1 MILQDI
7 SIFAAAV
14 AAVAAMAAAIA
25 SFMQIS
31 MSAKANRASVFLQFS
46 DRYDKTKVTEAIGV
60 LLDWKKNTSED
71 FVESWAAQFRAG
83 TEAARKVNIARRSLN
98 RYFDD
103 IVRAYEVGLLD
114 KRLANALADRFG
126 LLIYYDIVAPM
137 NQALLGDKYLDRSL
151 TLRKIGA
158 SYNGDVVLEAT
169 T

>member
-1 MILQDI
+1 MTLQDV
-7 SIFAAAV
+7 SIYAAAM
-14 AAVAAMAAAIA
+14 AALAAMAAAIA

-31 MSAKANRASVFLQFS
+31 MSAKANKALVFLEFS
-46 DRYDKTKVTEAIGV
+46 DRYDKTKVTEAIRV
-60 LLDWKKNTSED
+60 LLDWKKKTGET
-71 FVESWAAQFRAG
+71 FVGEWTAEFLERTPRAI
-83 TEAARKVNIARRSLN
+83 EVNIARRSLN

-126 LLIYYDIVAPM
+126 LLSYYDIVVPM
-137 NQALLGDKYLDRSL
+137 NLALMGDKILDRSL

-158 SYNGDVVLEAT
+158 NYNGAVALEAT